1 MSIYTIG
8 EIPQLRIL
16 GRNDGLRDPLNV
28 YWHGGGVEMNIRASE
43 LWLDVRV
50 DYDYMEPWLVVFID
64 GAPIQRRMLTKE
76 DRRIPIFRGMEPGVL
91 RRVQIIR
98 DTQPMPFDPKI
109 MLQFTGLETDGTF
122 EELPAPALRLEFCGD
137 SITCGE
143 GLAGFG
149 DDNEWRAAYLCN
161 IGAYTLETARLLSG
175 ECRMVSLGGWGS
187 LMSYDGLKKHAIPLY
202 YEKVCGMYGIDIVT
216 TAAMAGAMGMNAA
229 GSFQAY
235 DFSSWPAD
243 VVIVNLGTNDS
254 SGIANTL
261 PAEEQ
266 AAGLEAFTESAVQFL
281 TMIRRCNPGAYMIWA
296 YGMLG
301 DPLRPQLTEAIR
313 RYQEQTGDTRAEY
326 LPLPN
331 TEPGEFGCRLHPGL
345 PSHKK
350 AAQAIAARIR
360 ELQAQGLVR

>member
-1 MSIYTIG
+1 
-8 EIPQLRIL
+8 
-16 GRNDGLRDPLNV
+16 
-28 YWHGGGVEMNIRASE
+28 
-43 LWLDVRV
+43 
-50 DYDYMEPWLVVFID
+50 
-64 GAPIQRRMLTKE
+64 
-76 DRRIPIFRGMEPGVL
+76 
-91 RRVQIIR
+91 
-98 DTQPMPFDPKI
+98 I